1 MGKKYDLVIHADVFV
16 HLLIYM
22 FPRHA
27 YAKTMIRK
35 DKGLLSEN

>member
-1 MGKKYDLVIHADVFV
+1 MGKKYDLVIHADIFV
-16 HLLIYM
+16 HLLICM

-27 YAKTMIRK
+27 CAKTTICK